1 MVEAILLGVAQ
12 DGGRPQ
18 AGCQKN
24 CCKNVSA
31 SETSFPVS
39 LGIVE
44 DDTLHLI
51 DVSRSL
57 AQQLQYV
64 NTSSIG
70 HVFLTHAH
78 FGHVDGLG
86 LFGKETMNVRDV
98 PLHLS
103 ASMHDLLVATPH
115 WKLLLDQG
123 VFSPQVFSHD
133 VPISISSTLSLTPL
147 RVPHRAELSD
157 THAFLVKSV
166 DSTLLYLPDHD
177 SWQQTLGQHDIR
189 SWLAELE
196 VDVALI
202 DGTFWSLDELQ
213 HRKQTEVPHPPVS
226 ETIAMLG
233 EKRKDDPDIVF
244 IHLNHTNPIYDANT
258 KEAMD
263 VRRLGWEI
271 GHQGQRFSL
280 G

>member
-1 MVEAILLGVAQ
+1 MVEAVLLGVAQ

-31 SETSFPVS
+31 SETAFPVA
-39 LGIVE
+39 LGIV
-44 DDTLHLI
+44 DNDTLHLI

-57 AQQLQYV
+57 AHQLQIV
-64 NTSSIG
+64 NTNSIG

-86 LFGKETMNVRDV
+86 LFGKETMNLRDV

-103 ASMHDLLVATPH
+103 ASMYDVLVATPH
-115 WKLLLDQG
+115 WKLLLDHG
-123 VFSPQVFSHD
+123 IFSPQVFSHD
-133 VPISISSTLSLTPL
+133 VPILISTTLSLTPIL
-147 RVPHRAELSD
+147 VPHRAELSD
-157 THAFLVKSV
+157 THAFLVKSGG
-166 DSTLLYLPDHD
+166 STILYLPDHD

-196 VDVALI
+196 VDVAII

-213 HRKQTEVPHPPVS
+213 HRNQTEVPHPPVS

-233 EKRKDDPDIVF
+233 EKREGDPDIVF
-244 IHLNHTNPIYDANT
+244 IHLNHTNPVYDSESE
-258 KEAMD
+258 EALE